1 MRFNK
6 FVFWTPRVLSI
17 IFIFLVFLM
26 SFDVFK
32 QNNFSWKIILGFLIH
47 NIPTFLLIIL
57 LIISWKK
64 EIVGG
69 IGFILAGL
77 IYAGLI
83 LKNIILNGFKWYYL
97 NWILQI
103 SGICF
108 FIGVLFL
115 INWKQRLIKKS
126 KK

>member
-83 LKNIILNGFKWYYL
+83 LKNIILNGFKWYYF
-97 NWILQI
+97 NWVLQI

-115 INWKQRLIKKS
+115 INWKKRLIKK
-126 KK
+126 